1 MTAAF
6 DPDRISGGLYGLL
19 IGDAVGVPY
28 EFHDAS
34 ELPPLEQIDMQPPP
48 GFRRAHGRV
57 PVGTWSDDGAQALCL
72 LASLLQAGKLD
83 TNDFARRLRNWA
95 GVGYMAVDNHVFDIG
110 LQTQKALSRLENGME
125 PQLAGPRDVRDNGN
139 GSLMRVL
146 PLALWHRG
154 SDTELVAD
162 ACAQSRVTHG
172 HERSQAVCAF
182 YCLWAR
188 ELLEGS
194 GAAWDRASARL
205 TACLPAHPQLAE
217 EADYVRAPA
226 RGSKVQGSGY
236 VLDSL
241 WSARHALEAAG
252 DYAGVVR
259 AAIALGNDTDTTA
272 CIAGGLAGIRHG
284 FAGLPQPWLDALRG
298 RDMVQPLL
306 AKLLD

>member
-6 DPDRISGGLYGLL
+6 DADRISGGLYGLL

-48 GFRRAHGRV
+48 GFRRAHGSV

-72 LASLLQAGKLD
+72 LASLLHTDKLD

-95 GVGYMAVDNHVFDIG
+95 NVGYMAVGNHVFDIG
-110 LQTQKALSRLENGME
+110 IQTQKALSRLEIGME

-154 SDTELVAD
+154 SDAELVAD

-172 HERSQAVCAF
+172 HERSQVICAY

-194 GAAWDRASARL
+194 EAAWARAAARL
-205 TACLPAHPQLAE
+205 MACLPAHPDLAS
-217 EADYVRAPA
+217 EAEYVLAPA

-241 WSARHALEAAG
+241 WSARHALDTAS
-252 DYAGVVR
+252 DYAGVIR

-284 FAGLPQPWLDALRG
+284 FAGIPQPWLGALRG